1 MNRFST
7 ESFLKESIKKEGVHM
22 SYAIDPA
29 MSFAEV
35 ILFYEKYID
44 ETRAKGKT
52 PVSFLHFLTG
62 KR

>member
-1 MNRFST
+1 
-7 ESFLKESIKKEGVHM
+7 M
-22 SYAIDPA
+22 SYAINPA